1 MGVMKSEVK
10 DTMEILAAN
19 GTAIGISLT
28 ECNEILTFISL
39 VLAISISLY
48 KLYYWTFKK

>member
-19 GTAIGISLT
+19 GTAIGISLSET
-28 ECNEILTFISL
+28 NEILTFISL
-39 VLAISISLY
+39 ILAISISFY